1 MAQTEPG
8 TAVSAA
14 SEDFD
19 ISVSQDV
26 AKLKKG
32 AVGLGGVLF
41 LTVTGSAPIT
51 AMLLNTPIVVGS
63 GEGIGAPAAFIVATI
78 VLTIFSVGY
87 VAMSRK
93 KTAAGGFYSYISH
106 GLGREIGFGA
116 GFGSLVAYGVFE
128 AALAGGFA
136 YLANLKLASL
146 RVNIRWAPPCL
157 VMVLLNGP

>member
-1 MAQTEPG
+1 MAQTEPVTV
-8 TAVSAA
+8 TAD

-19 ISVSQDV
+19 ISAQGDV

-32 AVGLGGVLF
+32 AIGLGGVLF

-63 GEGIGAPAAFIVATI
+63 GEGIGTPAAFIVATV

-93 KTAAGGFYSYISH
+93 KTTAGGFYSYISH

-128 AALAGGFA
+128 A
-136 YLANLKLASL
+136 SL
-146 RVNIRWAPPCL
+146 DRKSV
-157 VMVLLNGP
+157 V